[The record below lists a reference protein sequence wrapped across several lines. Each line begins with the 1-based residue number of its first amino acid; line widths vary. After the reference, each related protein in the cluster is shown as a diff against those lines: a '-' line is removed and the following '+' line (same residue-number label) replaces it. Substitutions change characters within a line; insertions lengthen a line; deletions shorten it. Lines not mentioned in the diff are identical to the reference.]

1 MKFILLINVKV
12 PTVVV
17 IIAFISKINATSE
30 SIKNVF
36 IFFILVTIDIKLG
49 DA

>member
-12 PTVVV
+12 STIVD
-17 IIAFISKINATSE
+17 ILAFISRINATSE

-36 IFFILVTIDIKLG
+36 IFLHLVTIKG
-49 DA
+49 WH